1 MTMRP
6 YKRRNFFIDRQFQLK
21 YILLIIFMLLLY
33 TIVFIGMLFIPQ
45 LLPLI
50 FNSPIDEKVK
60 AAEIL
65 LLYHENVWPAVFIV
79 IPLFGFFSIFFTHKI
94 AGPVYRLKTK
104 LQQLTAWDLKSKI
117 TLRKGDDL
125 HDLADSVN
133 LLSSELQKF
142 ASELKENYVA
152 LSGNIDELQ
161 KQIEAGTMNGDSGR
175 ELIACLVSSRKSIS
189 ATLERFRMKD

>member
-1 MTMRP
+1 MRP
-6 YKRRNFFIDRQFQLK
+6 YKRRNFFIDSQFQLK

-50 FNSPIDEKVK
+50 LNSPIDEKVK

-65 LLYHENVWPAVFIV
+65 LLYHENVWPAVFII

-94 AGPVYRLKTK
+94 ARPVYRLKTK
-104 LQQLTAWDLKSKI
+104 LQQLTAWNLESEI

-125 HDLADSVN
+125 QDLADV
-133 LLSSELQKF
+133 
-142 ASELKENYVA
+142 
-152 LSGNIDELQ
+152 
-161 KQIEAGTMNGDSGR
+161 
-175 ELIACLVSSRKSIS
+175 
-189 ATLERFRMKD
+189 